1 MAFCFLNW
9 QYVDSKLVAAQIP
22 AVDFDQSQANKVEMF
37 VDTYISAVCRNE
49 LIDWCASC
57 DSAQRCFC
65 QETVLLLAPASS
77 WESKRPWPITQRQT
91 IVPCCDKT
99 ESCSLVAICSSKL
112 QPGVGEEPCPSF
124 CSWLQQLYPAW
135 PRVNQLPTTA
145 PCKVDDV
152 CTREARG
159 LKTASRFCEVSMPW
173 QILNRFA
180 RDVCI

>member
-9 QYVDSKLVAAQIP
+9 QYVHSKLVAAQIP

-37 VDTYISAVCRNE
+37 VDTYISAVCCCNE

-65 QETVLLLAPASS
+65 QETVLLLASASS

-135 PRVNQLPTTA
+135 SRVNQLPTTA

-152 CTREARG
+152 CTTGEIRTED
-159 LKTASRFCEVSMPW
+159 SRFCEASMPW
-173 QILNRFA
+173 QS
-180 RDVCI
+180 C